1 MRNGIFISYR
11 RSDTEGEAS
20 RLAEDLREKLV
31 DVQIFRDVE
40 TISPGEVFP
49 EALARALADCVV
61 QLALIGP
68 TWVDARDDDGKRRL
82 DDPND
87 WVRQEIRQALASK
100 VRVIPVTCRGAA
112 PPKESALPSD
122 IAMFAQRQAVE
133 IDNNRWRYDVDQL
146 IDRLVQSQGF
156 KRRVAPTPG
165 PAPTPTPVPAPP
177 PKSGGM
183 LKGLLIGGAITL
195 GVLMVIGF
203 LVETNNAEDSP
214 RSLPSD
220 SSYSLPPAPVE
231 APPPKKAAPAP
242 VLPAP
247 QPTPAPAQPS
257 AAPSGPNLS
266 GIWRSNDGDVYNFQ
280 QQGSELL
287 ATVQVNGAVLGA
299 GRGLLN
305 GQILQLAL
313 VLTSNAQIQVNC
325 SLQAGPNFQS
335 FTGVC
340 QGPGGQYP
348 AHIYR

>member
-20 RLAEDLREKLV
+20 RLAEDLREKLM

-68 TWVDARDDDGKRRL
+68 TWLDARDEDGKRRL
-82 DDPND
+82 DDSND
-87 WVRQEIRQALASK
+87 WVRQEIRQALESK
-100 VRVIPVTCRGAA
+100 VRVIPVTCRGAV

-156 KRRVAPTPG
+156 KRRIVPTPG
-165 PAPTPTPVPAPP
+165 PAPTPAPIPLPP
-177 PKSGGM
+177 PKSGGL
-183 LKGLLIGGAITL
+183 LKGLLIGGVVTFGFFLAI
-195 GVLMVIGF
+195 GLMIGDK
-203 LVETNNAEDSP
+203 EKSESSAG
-214 RSLPSD
+214 LPSD
-220 SSYSLPPAPVE
+220 TSYSLAPAPVE
-231 APPPKKAAPAP
+231 APAPKAAIAP
-242 VLPAP
+242 VQPTAQPPAAA
-247 QPTPAPAQPS
+247 TPAPIS
-257 AAPSGPNLS
+257 PNLS
-266 GIWRSNDGDVYNFQ
+266 GVWRSNDGEVYTFQ

-287 ATVQVNGAVLGA
+287 LTLQMNGAVVGT
-299 GRGLLN
+299 GRAQLN
-305 GQILQLAL
+305 GPILQIAL
-313 VLTSNAQIQVNC
+313 VVPTGNAQLQANC
-325 SLQAGPNFQS
+325 SMQAGPNFQS
-335 FTGVC
+335 FTGLC
-340 QGPGGQYP
+340 SGPRGQYP

>member
-68 TWVDARDDDGKRRL
+68 TWLDARDEDGKRRL
-82 DDPND
+82 EDPND

-100 VRVIPVTCRGAA
+100 VRVIPVTCRGAV

-156 KRRVAPTPG
+156 KRRVMPTPG
-165 PAPTPTPVPAPP
+165 PVPGPAPVPAPA
-177 PKSGGM
+177 PKSGGL
-183 LKGLLIGGAITL
+183 LKGLLIGGAVTL
-195 GVLMVIGF
+195 GALMMIGL
-203 LVETNNAEDSP
+203 LVESNDKEES
-214 RSLPSD
+214 SGGLPSD
-220 SSYSLPPAPVE
+220 PSYSLAPAVEVPAP
-231 APPPKKAAPAP
+231 KKPAAP

-247 QPTPAPAQPS
+247 QPAPTQPA
-257 AAPSGPNLS
+257 AAPSAPNLS
-266 GIWRSNDGDVYNFQ
+266 GIWRSNDGDVYSFQ

-299 GRGLLN
+299 GRGVLN

-313 VLTSNAQIQVNC
+313 LLTSNTQVQVNC